1 MLFGLGTVL
10 ISIFGTLGYKIGCLP
25 TPTYDFSGI
34 KSENPI
40 YTKVSTGY
48 KCDIKVGEQWNLL
61 SARTSARVDT
71 QTKDVQT
78 LLAMGNTVAFIINSH
93 ALLLR
98 NAKCR
103 Y

>member
-40 YTKVSTGY
+40 YTTVSTGY

-71 QTKDVQT
+71 QTNDVQT
-78 LLAMGNTVAFIINSH
+78 LLAMGNTVAFIINFH
-93 ALLLR
+93 VPLLR
-98 NAKCR
+98 SAKCP